1 MLCGFACC
9 LVVCLSCVFLPVLLY
24 QPETPCLLVPP
35 SSLPTKPGADNL
47 SLILACFMPLHSN
60 CTPYCFLLW
69 PSPHSSACMVWSPTG
84 TDIQTIYLWRH
95 SSLPLFGVVSRLCTT
110 NPPPPPP
117 PLNLCFNKYLFHSL
131 CIWVPSC

>member
-1 MLCGFACC
+1 M
-9 LVVCLSCVFLPVLLY
+9 VCVLSCCVFLPVLLY

-95 SSLPLFGVVSRLCTT
+95 SSLAVWSGLKTVH
-110 NPPPPPP
+110 PPPPPH
-117 PLNLCFNKYLFHSL
+117 CFTHSAFGSL
-131 CIWVPSC
+131 PADIDIMWESLEQNTFKD